1 MSGAAPA
8 RLGHRLGGW
17 FGVRLH
23 AGSEAVTEK
32 LGGPARR
39 RAIFFLACILALDS
53 ADIGAVGALAPELE
67 RAFHIGN
74 LDIGV
79 LVTASS
85 LVGAMATLP
94 MGVAADRWSRT
105 RLLVVSIVV
114 WGIAEAIAGLSV
126 SYLMLLVTRL
136 ALGAIVATAGPTVG
150 SLTGDLFPAGERGRI
165 YGYIITGELVGTGAG
180 LLISGDIGAALGWR
194 AGFIVLAVPSL
205 ALAWGIHRYFPEPAR
220 GGQSHLHRGD
230 EEIPAVEEVSRHP
243 DRYPVPSE
251 DDDPGEEESVALE
264 QVERMG
270 VQPEPE
276 IVIHGNPDRITIWE
290 AVRWVLKVRTNVLLI
305 LSSALGYFFFAGL
318 RTFALLFSRSRYGVS
333 QSLATLLVLVVGIAA
348 IAGLLAAG
356 RSADGLLR
364 RGRISARLDVG
375 AVGYLVAAGLFV
387 PALLTTNLA
396 IALPLI
402 LVATAMLAGPNSPV
416 DAARLD
422 VVPSR
427 MWGRTEAIRTFL
439 RTLLE
444 AFAPLLFGLVSEE
457 FGSPSRGGFGS
468 GVNTTAAHATRA
480 TGHGLALAFLVML
493 APLAASGVCLIFG
506 RRSYPTDVASA
517 AESEREIRQAAAAPS
532 G

>member
-1 MSGAAPA
+1 
-8 RLGHRLGGW
+8 
-17 FGVRLH
+17 
-23 AGSEAVTEK
+23 
-32 LGGPARR
+32 
-39 RAIFFLACILALDS
+39 
-53 ADIGAVGALAPELE
+53 VGAL
-67 RAFHIGN
+67 
-74 LDIGV
+74 
-79 LVTASS
+79 
-85 LVGAMATLP
+85 ATLP

-105 RLLVVSIVV
+105 RLLVISIVV
-114 WGIAEAIAGLSV
+114 WGIAEAVAGLSV
-126 SYLMLLVTRL
+126 SFVMLLLTRL

-165 YGYIITGELVGTGAG
+165 YGYIITGELLGAGAG

-194 AGFIVLAVPSL
+194 AGFIVLAAPSL
-205 ALAWGIHRYFPEPAR
+205 ALAWGIHRFFPEPAR

-230 EEIPAVEEVSRHP
+230 KEIPAVDEVSRHP
-243 DRYPVPSE
+243 ERYPAPAE
-251 DDDPGEEESVALE
+251 DEGTAGEESAALE

-276 IVIHGNPDRITIWE
+276 IVIHGDPDRITIWE

-305 LSSALGYFFFAGL
+305 LSSSLGYFFFAGL
-318 RTFALLFSRSRYGVS
+318 RTFALLFARSRYGVT
-333 QSLATLLVLVVGIAA
+333 QSVATLLVLVVGIAA
-348 IAGLLAAG
+348 IAGLLIAG

-364 RGRISARLDVG
+364 RGRLSARLDVG
-375 AVGYLVAAGLFV
+375 ATGYLVAAGLFV
-387 PALLTTNLA
+387 PALLTTRLW

-402 LVATAMLAGPNSPV
+402 VVATTMLAGPNSPV

-457 FGSPSRGGFGS
+457 FGSPSNGGFGS
-468 GVNTTAAHATRA
+468 GVNINGAHASHA
-480 TGHGLALAFLVML
+480 TGHGLAFAFLVML
-493 APLAASGVCLIFG
+493 APLAASGICLLFG

-517 AESEREIRQAAAAPS
+517 AESEREIREEEAAA